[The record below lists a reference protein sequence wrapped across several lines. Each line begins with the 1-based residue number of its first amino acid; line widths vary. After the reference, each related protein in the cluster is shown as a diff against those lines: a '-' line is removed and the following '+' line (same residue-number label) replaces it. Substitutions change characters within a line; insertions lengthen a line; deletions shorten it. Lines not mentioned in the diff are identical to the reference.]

1 MPILKGL
8 KRIFSRPFRSYLLE
22 NKYRV
27 IPAFELGG
35 EKFYMFDS
43 QMEVPTGRQFAALT
57 IYAEMECRMDREF
70 MVAFSD
76 GLEKILDDPKKIK
89 ISAIAQMNIYLKER
103 LSLMV
108 PNEFVYRLASVV
120 FFTKDESPYLYDF
133 DYNKKKINR
142 WKRDGATLD
151 FFLKTP
157 LVELIPFLKSQ
168 NGVSLTY
175 SELTDQVVKTHQD
188 FLTGLLSEKA

>member
-1 MPILKGL
+1 MKGL
-8 KRIFSRPFRSYLLE
+8 RRIFRKSFRSYLLE

-27 IPAFELGG
+27 VPAFQCGG
-35 EKFYMFDS
+35 EQYFMFDS

-76 GLEKILDDPKKIK
+76 GLDKILDDPKKIK
-89 ISAIAQMNIYLKER
+89 ITAIAQMNIFLKER

-108 PNEFVYRLASVV
+108 PNEFIYKLASVV
-120 FFTKDESPYLYDF
+120 FFTKNESPYLYDF
-133 DYNKKKINR
+133 EFNKRKIQR
-142 WKRDGATLD
+142 WKEDGATLD

-157 LVELIPFLKSQ
+157 LVELIPSLKSQ
-168 NGVSLTY
+168 GGVSQTY
-175 SELTDQVVKTHQD
+175 SGMTDQIIKTHQE
-188 FLTGLLSEKA
+188 FLTDLLSEKV